1 MFTVKVSP
9 ISVYVCEYIFC
20 VIMVTNFLLYM
31 LWTIALLLQR
41 RTVCQSTEHLALSHL
56 NQCP

>member
-20 VIMVTNFLLYM
+20 VIMVTNFFAVYAMDHSIVITEAYSLP
-31 LWTIALLLQR
+31 IN
-41 RTVCQSTEHLALSHL
+41 RTSSSLTL
-56 NQCP
+56 